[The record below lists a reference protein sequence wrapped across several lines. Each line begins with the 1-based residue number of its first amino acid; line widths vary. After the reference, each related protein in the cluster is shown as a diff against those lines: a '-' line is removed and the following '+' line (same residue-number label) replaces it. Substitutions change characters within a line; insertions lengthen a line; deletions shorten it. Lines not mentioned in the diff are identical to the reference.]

1 MGLCSAS
8 LASLPQAS
16 QGTGTEAEMDK
27 RLSRGTQGWELWGE
41 WRAGRWVQSHYQ
53 EVLVLVRV
61 FGNTS
66 YPAAQHPL
74 ERQGT
79 PKGEKVPL
87 PSLPQESV
95 VHCSAKPSAFGLLG
109 GCPRSLSFG
118 GSWCKAFLLTLLAPT
133 APQVPALSAPA
144 SHPCGLPGQLLAAL
158 APRDGEGPS
167 RNLDAIRGNQPKTP
181 RQLLPQDY
189 SQSAK
194 DIRVI
199 IQSLHF

>member
-66 YPAAQHPL
+66 YPAAQRPL

-87 PSLPQESV
+87 PSLQQESV

-118 GSWCKAFLLTLLAPT
+118 GSWCKAFLLTPGSYRPPSPC
-133 APQVPALSAPA
+133 PQCSRLTPLW
-144 SHPCGLPGQLLAAL
+144 
-158 APRDGEGPS
+158 APRTAARSSSSKRWRRP
-167 RNLDAIRGNQPKTP
+167 
-181 RQLLPQDY
+181 LP
-189 SQSAK
+189 
-194 DIRVI
+194 
-199 IQSLHF
+199 

>member
-16 QGTGTEAEMDK
+16 QGTGTEAEMYE
-27 RLSRGTQGWELWGE
+27 RLSRGTQGWELWEE
-41 WRAGRWVQSHYQ
+41 WRAGRWVQSLYQ

-66 YPAAQHPL
+66 YPAAQRPL

-79 PKGEKVPL
+79 PKGGKVLL
-87 PSLPQESV
+87 PSLQQESV
-95 VHCSAKPSAFGLLG
+95 VHCSVKPCAFGLLG

-118 GSWCKAFLLTLLAPT
+118 GSWCKAFLLNLLAPT
-133 APQVPALSAPA
+133 APQVSAFSAPA
-144 SHPCGLPGQLLAAL
+144 SHPCGLPGQLLAAP

-167 RNLDAIRGNQPKTP
+167 LNLDAIRGNQPKTP

>member
-74 ERQGT
+74 E
-79 PKGEKVPL
+79 L
-87 PSLPQESV
+87 SLI
-95 VHCSAKPSAFGLLG
+95 H
-109 GCPRSLSFG
+109 
-118 GSWCKAFLLTLLAPT
+118 
-133 APQVPALSAPA
+133 
-144 SHPCGLPGQLLAAL
+144 
-158 APRDGEGPS
+158 
-167 RNLDAIRGNQPKTP
+167 I
-181 RQLLPQDY
+181 
-189 SQSAK
+189 
-194 DIRVI
+194 
-199 IQSLHF
+199 